1 MKISQFFLGP
11 EGNLSKEQLEALLAM
26 KAGVPLTD
34 STYLQ
39 LELADLIEKG
49 LGGWV
54 LTKAGEFRL
63 AAGK

>member
-1 MKISQFFLGP
+1 MRKSHFFLGP
-11 EGNLSKEQLEALLAM
+11 EGNLSKEQLEVLLAV
-26 KAGVPLTD
+26 KAGAQLTN
-34 STYLQ
+34 STYHQ
-39 LELADLIEKG
+39 LELADLIDKG